1 MLSVSMNPADAPL
14 ADPLETLNPEQRA
27 AACHQG
33 GPLLVVAG
41 AGSGKT
47 MTLAARVAHLVLQGA
62 DPQRILLLTFSRR
75 AALEM
80 QRRTGHLLHR
90 ALGLKGTQAAP
101 ALPWAGTFHSV
112 GARLLRESAEA
123 LGLSPQFSIL
133 DRGDAEDLMAW
144 VRQEQGLSATE
155 RRFPMKGTCL
165 SIYSRCV
172 NSQAPPAA
180 VLAQAFP
187 WCAEWEDELKR
198 LFKAYAAAK
207 QDQQALDYDDLL
219 LSWLLMLQEPALAA
233 AQSARFDHVLVDEY
247 QDTNRLQAGILHAL
261 KPTGEGVTVVGDDAQ
276 SIYGFRAAEVRNML
290 DFPAHFTPPAR
301 VLTLERN
308 YRSTQP
314 ILDASNAVMALA
326 PERFAKTLWT
336 DKASSAQPRLVT
348 VEDDAAQARWVA
360 QQILARREEGMT
372 LKRQAVLFRTSHH
385 SATLELE
392 LTRRRIPF
400 VKFGGLKFLE
410 ASHVKDVLA
419 LLRWADNPRCRLAG
433 LRTALLVPGI
443 GPAHA
448 RRLLDAMD
456 AASDPA
462 AALRAYVPPA
472 AAATDWQALA
482 TLWLALRQ
490 DAGTGWP
497 SELQRIVDWYAPH
510 LERLND
516 HPVPRLAD
524 LAQLVA
530 IAGSHRSRERFLTE
544 LALDPPEAGSDTASD
559 PLLDED
565 YLILSTIHS
574 AKGQEWQAVYL
585 LNVVDGCIPGDL
597 GVGTP
602 EEIEEERRLLY
613 VAMTRARQHLDLMVP
628 QRFYVTQQGRH
639 GDRHLYG
646 PRSRFIP
653 DAMAAEHFERISP
666 RADGALPTAPPA
678 GLLDLRARLR
688 GQWD

>member
-1 MLSVSMNPADAPL
+1 MSAAMSPVAAPALD
-14 ADPLETLNPEQRA
+14 DPLQTLNPEQRA

-133 DRGDAEDLMAW
+133 DRGDAEDLMAL

-172 NSQAPPAA
+172 NSQAPLAA

-187 WCAEWEDELKR
+187 WCADWEDELKR

-219 LSWLLMLQEPALAA
+219 LSWLLMLQEPTLAA

-290 DFPAHFTPPAR
+290 DFPARFSPPAR

-497 SELQRIVDWYAPH
+497 GELQRIVDWYAPH

-524 LAQLVA
+524 LAQLAA

-653 DAMAAEHFERISP
+653 DAMAAEHFERITP

>member
-1 MLSVSMNPADAPL
+1 MLSVSMSLAAAAL
-14 ADPLETLNPEQRA
+14 ADPLDTLNPEQRA

-90 ALGLKGTQAAP
+90 ALGLQGTQAAP

-133 DRGDAEDLMAW
+133 DRGDAEDLMAL

-172 NSQAPPAA
+172 NSQAPLAA

-187 WCAEWEDELKR
+187 WCAEDELKR

-219 LSWLLMLQEPALAA
+219 LSWHLMLQEPTLAA

-261 KPTGEGVTVVGDDAQ
+261 SPHEGVTVVGDDAQ

-348 VEDDAAQARWVA
+348 VEDDAAQP
-360 QQILARREEGMT
+360 LG
-372 LKRQAVLFRTSHH
+372 
-385 SATLELE
+385 
-392 LTRRRIPF
+392 
-400 VKFGGLKFLE
+400 
-410 ASHVKDVLA
+410 
-419 LLRWADNPRCRLAG
+419 
-433 LRTALLVPGI
+433 
-443 GPAHA
+443 GPADPGPARGGHDAQAPGRAVPHLAPQRHA
-448 RRLLDAMD
+448 GAGTH
-456 AASDPA
+456 
-462 AALRAYVPPA
+462 PPA
-472 AAATDWQALA
+472 HP
-482 TLWLALRQ
+482 LRQ
-490 DAGTGWP
+490 V
-497 SELQRIVDWYAPH
+497 R
-510 LERLND
+510 
-516 HPVPRLAD
+516 
-524 LAQLVA
+524 VA
-530 IAGSHRSRERFLTE
+530 
-544 LALDPPEAGSDTASD
+544 
-559 PLLDED
+559 
-565 YLILSTIHS
+565 
-574 AKGQEWQAVYL
+574 
-585 LNVVDGCIPGDL
+585 
-597 GVGTP
+597 
-602 EEIEEERRLLY
+602 
-613 VAMTRARQHLDLMVP
+613 
-628 QRFYVTQQGRH
+628 
-639 GDRHLYG
+639 
-646 PRSRFIP
+646 
-653 DAMAAEHFERISP
+653 
-666 RADGALPTAPPA
+666 
-678 GLLDLRARLR
+678 
-688 GQWD
+688 

>member
-1 MLSVSMNPADAPL
+1 MLSVSMSLAATAL
-14 ADPLETLNPEQRA
+14 ADPLDTLNPEQRA

-133 DRGDAEDLMAW
+133 DRGDAEDLMAL

-172 NSQAPPAA
+172 NSQAPLAA

-219 LSWLLMLQEPALAA
+219 LSWHLMLQEPTLAA

-462 AALRAYVPPA
+462 AALRAYLPPA

-497 SELQRIVDWYAPH
+497 GELQRIVDWYAPH